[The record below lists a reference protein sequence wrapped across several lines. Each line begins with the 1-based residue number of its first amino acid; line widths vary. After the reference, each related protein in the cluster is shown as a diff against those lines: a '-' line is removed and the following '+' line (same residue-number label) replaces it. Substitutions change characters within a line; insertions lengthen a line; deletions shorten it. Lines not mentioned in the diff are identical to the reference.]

1 MKKKNILGIEIVKMI
16 VNQKSLKSVKLNHLY
31 GGDDCFVKSLTFKD
45 QRDFFR
51 VRLVQD
57 LKEISLKTLV

>member
-1 MKKKNILGIEIVKMI
+1 MIVK
-16 VNQKSLKSVKLNHLY
+16 QKSLKSVKLNHLY
-31 GGDDCFVKSLTFKD
+31 GGDGCFVKSLTYKD